1 MHVEGVR
8 NVGVSVSV
16 HRVAEKSHSQNRM
29 WLLFDGKEMKT
40 MKRAV
45 LAFAFLIVGV
55 IGAIADCGAGGN
67 GIKSA
72 ICNGDGS
79 VCCVRFCDG
88 TGGCF

>member
-1 MHVEGVR
+1 
-8 NVGVSVSV
+8 
-16 HRVAEKSHSQNRM
+16 
-29 WLLFDGKEMKT
+29 